1 MFSSLRF
8 ECDCIALVVDSA
20 SLMSFKYYRTLKKVF
35 VYLMKCFFSDLEVK
49 EGSREGEK
57 EKERKREGIHMY
69 CIFKYFIQNVYLL
82 FFSTLL
88 LYKLVAFMYVVFLR
102 LFAQVFSTSHQYF
115 INAWSVYHHE
125 MPTVH
130 VLDSVS
136 P

>member
-1 MFSSLRF
+1 
-8 ECDCIALVVDSA
+8 
-20 SLMSFKYYRTLKKVF
+20 
-35 VYLMKCFFSDLEVK
+35 MKCFFSALEVK

-57 EKERKREGIHMY
+57 EERKREGINMY

-88 LYKLVAFMYVVFLR
+88 LYKLMAFMYVVLLR
-102 LFAQVFSTSHQYF
+102 LFAQFFSTSHQYF
-115 INAWSVYHHE
+115 INAWSVYRHK